1 MDDTK
6 PLSVGPRSGK
16 RAEYPAKR
24 SKMAP
29 ESTGERTWILGHLT
43 IRTILGAF

>member
-6 PLSVGPRSGK
+6 PLVVRPRSGE
-16 RAEYPAKR
+16 RAQYRSKR
-24 SKMAP
+24 SKIAP
-29 ESTGERTWILGHLT
+29 ESTGGRTWILGHLT